1 MTFEQFEALRSL
13 ILFGVQRNCII
24 TPTMRKSVLLVLLAF
39 SSYLS
44 TAQNYNL
51 HTLYIYSFTRYIIW
65 PEEFTKGDFEI
76 LVLGETPMIE
86 ALQDMAQKK
95 KVGERTIKVTRI
107 NSISEIRKCNILFVP
122 SGKSGQLNDVI
133 NKVNNQPI
141 LVITEEPGLGTKGSD
156 INFIIK
162 EGKLAFELNQS
173 AVAKQ
178 NLKIANELQRLAILI

>member
-1 MTFEQFEALRSL
+1 MK
-13 ILFGVQRNCII
+13 
-24 TPTMRKSVLLVLLAF
+24 KSVLLVLLAF

-65 PEEFTKGDFEI
+65 PEEYTKGDFEI
-76 LVLGETPMIE
+76 LVMGDTPMID

-95 KVGERTIKVTRI
+95 KVGERTIKITKI
-107 NSISEIRKCNILFVP
+107 NSAAEIRKCNILFVP
-122 SGKSGQLNDVI
+122 AAKSGLLGDVLS
-133 NKVNNQPI
+133 KVNNQSI
-141 LVITEEPGLGTKGSD
+141 LIITEEPGLGSKGSD

-178 NLKIANELQRLAILI
+178 NLKIANELSRLAILI